1 MSHVKLMLI
10 SRLLDTFVL
19 DMIPN
24 PEYLALANSLAFS
37 IAVSLV
43 PNSCNRAN
51 GKAVG
56 RAVGPFMVSYF
67 FSISTHAASP
77 YSIGRHIVWVLFVG
91 MCIPSLVLAA
101 KLDKDKPDTKEDSEE
116 ERHELLSH

>member
-1 MSHVKLMLI
+1 
-10 SRLLDTFVL
+10 
-19 DMIPN
+19 MIPN

-37 IAVSLV
+37 IAVSSIFKSETEV
-43 PNSCNRAN
+43 RNGAN
-51 GKAVG
+51 DKAVG

-77 YSIGRHIVWVLFVG
+77 YSIGRHIVWVLFIG
-91 MCIPSLVLAA
+91 ICIPSLVLAA
-101 KLDKDKPDTKEDSEE
+101 KLNKDKPDIKQDSEE